1 MEDVLTHITG
11 PNVVQSSYLEA
22 RESFEE
28 EKVKKSDDVE
38 PEAAM
43 KSKMKQNMYNDHS
56 DNTREN
62 NVLVTIKKITFEPE
76 ARNSADNLE
85 TRYEWFMRWKDSD
98 VDFTNDYIFIDEAG
112 FHINLRNNCKADT
125 GTPVV
130 VKTTKTKTPSYTII
144 GAIHASSIIHVAIK
158 KPPPK
163 KREASK

>member
-1 MEDVLTHITG
+1 M
-11 PNVVQSSYLEA
+11 
-22 RESFEE
+22 
-28 EKVKKSDDVE
+28 
-38 PEAAM
+38 
-43 KSKMKQNMYNDHS
+43 
-56 DNTREN
+56 
-62 NVLVTIKKITFEPE
+62 TIKKITFEPE

-98 VDFTNDYIFIDEAG
+98 VNFTNDYIFIDEAG

-125 GTPVV
+125 GTPVI
-130 VKTTKTKTPSYTII
+130 VKITKTKTPSYTII